1 MHAPDRS
8 SLAPRSRF
16 PAILSR
22 SARYAAVFVTA
33 ASLAGCGSFG
43 AGYLRADQ
51 VDYARALG
59 DAKKREMLAMI
70 VGLRFGD
77 LPSFLSVTQ
86 IIAAYQFGASA
97 GPTLQLGD
105 EKVAG
110 SLASATG
117 SVSWANH
124 PTFTYAPTTG
134 EAYANAYIRPLPAT
148 LVLPLADSG
157 IPVDLLLRL
166 TAQSIG
172 GLQNDTPLGGPQSDG
187 SPGFFELLRVLR
199 QLQLAG
205 KLTFHYTED
214 DKHVGHTYLVMGGQ
228 SGDDDRESQANIA
241 RVRELLKLKPGT
253 SQYEIG
259 YGATTSGRAGTT
271 VPIVTRSI
279 LGILSNLGAQV
290 PVDPADIASGA
301 TKPTVRL
308 IGGETRPTVLVH
320 VGERAPGDAYVSIP
334 YEHRQYW
341 IERTDFDSKY
351 AFTVLQNLIALA
363 EAGEN
368 SKTPVVT
375 IPAG

>member
-1 MHAPDRS
+1 MHAP
-8 SLAPRSRF
+8 
-16 PAILSR
+16 
-22 SARYAAVFVTA
+22 ARYFATPYGFPTIFHRSVRCAVALATA
-33 ASLAGCGSFG
+33 LALTGCGSFG
-43 AGYLRADQ
+43 ASYLRADQ

-77 LPSFLSVTQ
+77 QPSLISVTQ
-86 IIAAYQFGASA
+86 IIAAYQFGASV
-97 GPTLQLGD
+97 GPTLQAGD

-110 SLASATG
+110 TLASATG
-117 SVSWANH
+117 SVSYANR

-134 EAYANAYIRPLPAT
+134 EAYANAYIRPLPAS

-166 TAQSIG
+166 SVQSIG

-199 QLQLAG
+199 RLQQAG
-205 KLTFHYTED
+205 KLTFRYSED
-214 DKHVGHTYLVMGGQ
+214 DKHVGHIYLVMGGQ
-228 SGDDDRESQANIA
+228 SGDDDRVSAANIA
-241 RVRELLKLKPGT
+241 RVRQLLNLRPGS

-259 YGATTSGRAGTT
+259 YGAIGNGGTDV

-290 PVDPADIASGA
+290 QVPEADIASGA
-301 TKPTVRL
+301 TTPTVQL
-308 IGGETRPTVLVH
+308 IGGETRPTVIVH
-320 VGERAPGDAYVSIP
+320 VGERAPADAYVSVR
-334 YEHRQYW
+334 YENHQYW

-363 EAGEN
+363 EASES
-368 SKTPVVT
+368 SKTPVLT

>member
-1 MHAPDRS
+1 MNVLPL
-8 SLAPRSRF
+8 SLPIPCSVPTVLR
-16 PAILSR
+16 R
-22 SARYAAVFVTA
+22 SARCAIALAVA

-43 AGYLRADQ
+43 TNYLRADQ

-77 LPSFLSVTQ
+77 LPAFIAVTQ

-97 GPTLQLGD
+97 GPTMQLGD

-110 SLASATG
+110 SFASATG
-117 SVSWANH
+117 TVSYANH

-157 IPVDLLLRL
+157 IPIDLLLRL
-166 TAQSIG
+166 AAQSIG
-172 GLQNDTPLGGPQSDG
+172 GLQNDTPLGGPDSDG

-214 DKHVGHTYLVMGGQ
+214 DRHVGHTYLVMGGQ
-228 SGDDDRESQANIA
+228 SGDDDSESQADIA
-241 RVRELLKLKPGT
+241 RVRQLLHLKPGS

-259 YGATTSGRAGTT
+259 YGTTAGASNT

-279 LGILSNLGAQV
+279 LGILSNLGAQIQV
-290 PVDPADIASGA
+290 PEADIKSGA
-301 TKPTVRL
+301 TPASVHL
-308 IGGETRPTVLVH
+308 VGGETRPTVIVH
-320 VGERAPGDAYVSIP
+320 VGDRSPGDAYVSVP
-334 YEHRQYW
+334 YENHTYW

-351 AFTVLQNLIALA
+351 AFTVLQNLISLA
-363 EAGEN
+363 EASGDT
-368 SKTPVVT
+368 KAPIVT